1 MVCPQKLFFIGL
13 MDVSDDRCPDNPE
26 DSGGVCALCQEI
38 TRLRLMWPKGHH
50 MGEGGGDGGGGG
62 GYQSISFH
70 RKMHQHSLYIPQNPL
85 SSPCTAVL
93 MKADQTKKTVAGV
106 E

>member
-1 MVCPQKLFFIGL
+1 MNVKNKKEKCCQAYLAPAWGGQFSNGLPTKLFFIGL

-50 MGEGGGDGGGGG
+50 MGRGGTDLKL
-62 GYQSISFH
+62 IVPRHF
-70 RKMHQHSLYIPQNPL
+70 
-85 SSPCTAVL
+85 
-93 MKADQTKKTVAGV
+93 
-106 E
+106 